1 MKTYPSTTRDEFYRD
16 KFICVDL
23 LELYLTNSSGAND
36 YVYLCTGG
44 FPITWNGNTYT
55 AQGDFIGFST
65 VSEDFDIKVGKFSI
79 YLSALGGGFV
89 SKFINTDFEGKRV
102 VIRKAFLDFDPM
114 TLSIID
120 SPIIVFDGQIYNV
133 SIVEARSN
141 ASITV
146 ECSTLFADF
155 ERTAGRKTNNGSN
168 WLYQGSQQDTA
179 FEKSG
184 FVGTTEF
191 LWGRLK

>member
-1 MKTYPSTTRDEFYRD
+1 MKTIPSTTKDEFYRD
-16 KFICVDL
+16 KFIAVDMVEFHL
-23 LELYLTNSSGAND
+23 
-36 YVYLCTGG
+36 TGG
-44 FPITWNGNTYT
+44 TQYLNSGGFDITWNGNTYT
-55 AQGDFIGFST
+55 AQGDFLGFST

-79 YLSALGGGFV
+79 YLSAINTALTAA
-89 SKFINTDFEGKRV
+89 FIGTDFEGRRV

-120 SPIIVFDGQIYNV
+120 SPIVIFDGQIYNV
-133 SIVEARSN
+133 SVTETANS
-141 ASITV
+141 ASISV

-168 WLYQGSQQDTA
+168 WIFQGVSTDTS

-184 FVGTTEF
+184 FVGNTEF
-191 LWGRLK
+191 LWGRLTK